1 MPFPTRKSAPPVNAD
16 AIDSRPRKCP
26 AGQSVTGVLVRKGA
40 KGVVVRDAKAVD
52 HAISHA
58 DLDRFRPSRL
68 SLMATGLLADSTP
81 QQAADLLAF
90 LMRSKK

>member
-1 MPFPTRKSAPPVNAD
+1 
-16 AIDSRPRKCP
+16 
-26 AGQSVTGVLVRKGA
+26 VLVRKDA

-68 SLMATGLLADSTP
+68 SLMATGLLADLTP

-90 LMRSKK
+90 LAKKQ